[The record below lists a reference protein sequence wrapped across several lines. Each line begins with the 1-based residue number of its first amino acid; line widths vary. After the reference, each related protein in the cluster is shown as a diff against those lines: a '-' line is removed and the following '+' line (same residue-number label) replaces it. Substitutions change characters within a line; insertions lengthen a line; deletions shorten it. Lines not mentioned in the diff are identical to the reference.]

1 MIKKA
6 IFKFFLCFLLLLHF
20 SNLFADQR
28 IENIEIYLILDKSL
42 SMVEEIESVKEYIVD
57 NIITN
62 LVLPGDYFLLIPF
75 YGKTDS
81 GYNGFI
87 NSEKDK
93 TSLRNNIINIK
104 ADGRFT
110 DIGNALEDLRKN
122 IKSNTESTR
131 KYMLLITDG
140 KQEAPPESRFYSSDG
155 SFNHAFLE
163 NTKEIKK
170 EGWKIIVLGIGTETA
185 AKEIAKELSA
195 GYSSLSRNISSEEI
209 SKTIDTFLGR
219 FDLVSLE
226 NELLFDKKGNGNI
239 VLDIK
244 STGFTELK
252 EIKIIE
258 IRLNNDLYQNLNIL
272 NNPFV
277 FKLRQDEVTKIS
289 IPVELPS
296 FSEKISGEITFVF
309 EGKNAFAPSI
319 HKVSIELSKDFSFF
333 YYIAIIAV
341 VIIILIYYGV
351 IIIQRKRI
359 EDDKEPNEL

>member
-1 MIKKA
+1 MNKKA
-6 IFKFFLCFLLLLHF
+6 IFIFFLCFLLLLHF
-20 SNLFADQR
+20 SDLFADQR
-28 IENIEIYLILDKSL
+28 IDNIEIYLVLDKSL
-42 SMVEEIESVKEYIVD
+42 SMVEEIESVKEYIID
-57 NIITN
+57 NIINN
-62 LVLPGDYFLLIPF
+62 LVMEGDYFLLVPF

-81 GYNGFI
+81 GYNGYI

-93 TSLRNNIINIK
+93 ISLKNNIINIQ

-110 DIGNALEDLRKN
+110 DIGNALDELRKN

-155 SFNHAFLE
+155 SFNHDFLE

-195 GYSSLSRNISSEEI
+195 GYSSISRNAGSEQI
-209 SKTIDTFLGR
+209 TKIIDTFLGR

-226 NELLFDKKGNGNI
+226 NKISIDKKGNGKI
-239 VLDIK
+239 IFDIK

-252 EIKIIE
+252 EIKVIE
-258 IRLNNDLYQNLNIL
+258 IRLNNDLYKNLNIL

-277 FKLRQDEVTKIS
+277 FKPGQDEVTKIS
-289 IPVELPS
+289 IPVKLPS
-296 FSEKISGEITFVF
+296 FNEKFSGNITFVF
-309 EGKNAFAPSI
+309 EGENAFSPSM
-319 HKVSIELSKDFSFF
+319 HKVSIEKSKDFSFF

-351 IIIQRKRI
+351 RIIQRKRI
-359 EDDKEPNEL
+359 EDNTEPNEL